1 MASNKTYIE
10 KAIDKTLKAYEKT
23 NMNFSNVD
31 REDIEKLREKL
42 YAMISGNE
50 SEYKEQVDSRI
61 DQILVNYDE
70 KQKEQLDKIEASLD
84 DEQEVNVLG
93 TIPVNSKL
101 KRIYRKGIATG
112 IGAAIVSVGVILAVS
127 CGSTKGNTNAADIDK
142 LEAIELSSVDL
153 PEGTEEIKDEN
164 ILTSF
169 KEATSTN
176 TITSL
181 NNLLSNGVKLVEF
194 DTLTEEQQKE
204 LMASMGL
211 QYYLVANIDD
221 ITTLEYANFMKE
233 QPNAIVDN
241 DDLIYNFRN
250 LNVLLK
256 GQMLVSTPDNKIDF
270 TSIYQNELDAKLLN
284 DGADL
289 IAKLNACETKKERK
303 EVSKEFYEYIE
314 NTLLNSTSELKY
326 SNSAMATFI
335 NVEFGAWSELVN
347 SSYGYGY
354 YPDDEL
360 EAKLMT
366 VASTCGLSEGEK
378 AELDLQDETKT
389 SLESVNVIR
398 IVNTLDERKE
408 NILTLNATGELYYID
423 GASFGSLKEEVIAG
437 IDLTNYKEITSYTEK
452 LEEEI
457 KSTPAEKHKND
468 SGVSNGQGGTIAK
481 DDMESHG
488 VNPSSPN
495 AKEEY
500 EQAVKEEY
508 KDNTV
513 TKNEQ
518 GNVIDPAEATKW
530 AQQGAIDAN
539 NSTKNNNVPAIYQ
552 DAYNSGWNAANE
564 AKKQAEQ
571 NVSSSTT
578 FVPETNGTTSST
590 VTEETYEGFKETNVQ
605 TPNTNTSNGN
615 SQTTFIPVG
624 DGEVEE
630 EIIEETIVGFDSAY
644 APRTV
649 EVKTL
654 TRNKKIQSYNEL
666 KLLIQEISNN
676 FDIASQI
683 YNEMNEATNNM
694 TR

>member
-10 KAIDKTLKAYEKT
+10 KAIDKTLKTFEKS
-23 NMNFSNVD
+23 NVKFSNID
-31 REDIEKLREKL
+31 REEIEKLREKL

-61 DQILVNYDE
+61 NQILANYDA
-70 KQKEQLDKIEASLD
+70 KQQEELDKVEASLD
-84 DEQEVNVLG
+84 DEQEINILG
-93 TIPVNSKL
+93 TIPANTKL
-101 KRIYRKGIATG
+101 TRTYKKGLASG
-112 IGAAIVSVGVILAVS
+112 IGVTLATIGIMLAVS
-127 CGSTKGNTNAADIDK
+127 CGSAKENKTDIDK

-153 PEGTEEIKDEN
+153 PEGTEELKDEN

-169 KEATSTN
+169 KETTSTN

-181 NNLLSNGVKLVEF
+181 NKLLSNGVKLVEF

-204 LMASMGL
+204 LIASMGL

-481 DDMESHG
+481 DDMENHG

-508 KDNTV
+508 KNNTV
-513 TKNEQ
+513 VKNEQ

-539 NSTKNNNVPAIYQ
+539 NGTKNNNVPELYK

-571 NVSSSTT
+571 NTSSSTA

-654 TRNKKIQSYNEL
+654 TRNEKIQSYNEL
-666 KLLIQEISNN
+666 KSLIEEISNN
-676 FDIASQI
+676 FDMASQI

>member
-10 KAIDKTLKAYEKT
+10 KAIDKALKAYEK
-23 NMNFSNVD
+23 SNVKFTNVEK
-31 REDIEKLREKL
+31 EDIENLREQL

-50 SEYKEQVDSRI
+50 EQYKEQVDSRI
-61 DQILVNYDE
+61 DQILVNYDA
-70 KQKEQLDKIEASLD
+70 KQKEELDKIEASLN
-84 DEQEVNVLG
+84 DEQQVNMLG
-93 TIPVNSKL
+93 TIPANTKL
-101 KRIYRKGIATG
+101 KRVYKKGMTAG
-112 IGAAIVSVGVILAVS
+112 IGVTLATIGIMLAVS
-127 CGSTKGNTNAADIDK
+127 CGSSKENKTDIDK
-142 LEAIELSSVDL
+142 IEAIELSSVDL
-153 PEGTEEIKDEN
+153 PEGTEEINEEN
-164 ILTSF
+164 ILTIFS
-169 KEATSTN
+169 ETTSTN

-204 LMASMGL
+204 LIASMGL
-211 QYYLVANIDD
+211 QYYLVANIDN

-256 GQMLVSTPDNKIDF
+256 QQMLVSEPDNKIDF

-289 IAKLNACETKKERK
+289 LAKLNACETKKERK
-303 EVSKEFYEYIE
+303 EVSKEFYEYIQ

-335 NVEFGAWSELVN
+335 NTEFGAWSELVN

-366 VASTCGLSEGEK
+366 VVSNCGLSKGEK
-378 AELDLQDETKT
+378 AELDLQDETKV
-389 SLESVNVIR
+389 SLESVNIIR

-408 NILTLNATGELYYID
+408 NILTLNALNELYYIEE
-423 GASFGSLKEEVIAG
+423 ASFGSLKEEVKTG
-437 IDLTNYKEITSYTEK
+437 IDLTKYKEITSYTEK

-457 KSTPAEKHKND
+457 KNTPAEKHKND
-468 SGVSNGQGGTIAK
+468 SGVSDGQGGTIAK

-500 EQAVKEEY
+500 ENAVEKEYEN
-508 KDNTV
+508 NTV

-518 GNVIDPAEATKW
+518 GNVIDPTLAAQW

-539 NSTKNNNVPAIYQ
+539 NGTKNNNVPELYK

-571 NVSSSTT
+571 SVSSSTT
-578 FVPETNGTTSST
+578 FVPESNGTTSST
-590 VTEETYEGFKETNVQ
+590 VTEETYEGFKDVNVQ

-615 SQTTFIPVG
+615 SQTTFVPVE
-624 DGEVEE
+624 DGEFEE
-630 EIIEETIVGFDSAY
+630 VIIEETIVGFDNAY
-644 APRTV
+644 STRNA

-654 TRNKKIQSYNEL
+654 TRNEKIQSYNEL
-666 KLLIQEISNN
+666 KSLIEEISNN
-676 FDIASQI
+676 FDVASQI